1 MYLTNLVF
9 PDNFFDIVTIQ
20 FSALIVTELFNTL
33 TIVSHRLTPDVA
45 RVFVAARADRLLDSD
60 LHFGHHLP

>member
-1 MYLTNLVF
+1 
-9 PDNFFDIVTIQ
+9 
-20 FSALIVTELFNTL
+20 LIVTELFNTL